1 MENNFENKARFFAQ
15 YYGQNVKR
23 SFLPEQTSLQVIDR
37 NVFWIGHLIING
49 YLELKSIEDI
59 TDEDAICVAK
69 IVSPM
74 LFDGDGNNDG
84 HIIDKSEIKSGW
96 ISVKHKR
103 KITMVDIDLDGFVFE
118 YHEDEGYTRPS
129 LVNAGADYLRSQGY
143 ALPWMGLSIDDLIKY
158 GWVKLKKVDNET
170 VV

>member
-1 MENNFENKARFFAQ
+1 MENNLENKAKFFAQ
-15 YYGQNVKR
+15 YWGQFVLKMPNNNDLLKCFDWVNY
-23 SFLPEQTSLQVIDR
+23 DR
-37 NVFWIGHLIING
+37 C
-49 YLELKSIEDI
+49 YLELKPLEDI
-59 TDEDAICVAK
+59 TDEDAIGVAK

-74 LFDGDGNNDG
+74 LFDGNGNNGG

-118 YHEDEGYTRPS
+118 YHEYEGYTRPS

-158 GWVKLKKVDNET
+158 GWVKLKKVDDET